1 MHRSLS
7 NLTLRIE
14 RAVNERLLP
23 ALYRDVE
30 PVRVEAAHLPG
41 EPVPASEALA
51 MTYQPF
57 AVGQPWGR
65 AWSTTWFRF
74 TGVVPERMRG
84 GRVELLV
91 DLGFEQAG
99 PGFRSEGL
107 AYTADGTP
115 IKGIEPRT
123 AYVPIAR
130 SAAGGEPVEVYV
142 EAAANPRF
150 DGTVSPLGDP
160 ETVPDVPLY
169 RLDRAEL
176 AVLDEEV
183 QALVLDVQVLHRLA
197 LTLAET
203 DPRHHEIRR
212 ALEVMLDE
220 LDAGDVSDGAAA
232 ARARLAG
239 VLASPAVPSAHR
251 ITAVGHAHIDSA
263 WLWPVRETIRKCAR
277 TFSNVVALADEYPQ
291 LVFAC
296 SSAQQYAWMKEHHP
310 LVYRRVAEKVATG
323 QFVPVGGMWVE
334 SDTNMP
340 GGEAMVRQ
348 FTQGKRFFAAEFGVE
363 PREVWL
369 PDSFGYSAALPQLA
383 RLAGFRWFLSQKMS
397 WNQTNRFP
405 HHTFWWEGID
415 GSRIFTH
422 FPPADTYSSDLSA
435 QDLAYGVGNF
445 AEHGRATVSLL
456 PFGYGDGGG
465 GPTRE
470 MLETAKRVANLEG
483 SPRVEIRTPAAFFAE
498 AEREYPDAPVW
509 SGEMYLE
516 YHRGT
521 YTSQSAMKRGNRRT
535 EHLLREAE
543 LWCTTAAL
551 RTGHPYPY
559 DELDAIWREALLLQF
574 HDILPGSSIAWV
586 HREARQA
593 YRRLADRLN
602 AMIVEA
608 LAALTGPGLVPLTA
622 NAAPH
627 ERGGVPALGVAAAP
641 PLCADPVAV
650 RSGPDGTVLDNG
662 LLRVHV
668 GTDGTVTSI
677 RDLVADREVLPA
689 GAAANVLHLHADRP
703 TRFDAWDVDEYYR
716 NRHREL
722 TEVTKIEVEADDPH
736 QARVRVNRYDRESAY
751 VQTISLSA
759 GERVLRFR
767 TEVDWHERDTLLK
780 VAFPIDVHAEHS
792 SAEIQFGHV
801 RRPTHTNTSWDAAR
815 FEICAHRWL
824 HVGEPGYGV
833 ALVNDGTYG
842 HDVTRQPPGDARGA
856 QPTTVRL
863 SLLRGPRYPDP
874 HTDEGSHR
882 FEYALV
888 CGAQIMDAIREGY
901 RANLPAR
908 QHLGGRPVAPL
919 IEVRD
924 VPPPG
929 GAPRPEPAVVVE
941 AVKLADDRSGD
952 VVVRLYEALG
962 GRARAR
968 LTASFDLAGAQVCDL
983 LEREDAEVAAL
994 APIAVD
1000 GNSVDLALGPFQ
1012 VVTLRLRAA
1021 SDA

>member
-7 NLTLRIE
+7 NLTRRIE
-14 RAVNERLLP
+14 RTVSQRLVP
-23 ALYRDVE
+23 AIYRDVE
-30 PVRVEAAHLPG
+30 PVQVAAVHLPG
-41 EPVPASEALA
+41 EPVPARKALA
-51 MTYQPF
+51 MTYAPF

-65 AWSTTWFRF
+65 AWGTTWFRF
-74 TGVVPERMRG
+74 TGEVPERMRG

-91 DLGFEQAG
+91 DLGFEKAG

-107 AYTADGTP
+107 AYTADGAP

-123 AYVPIAR
+123 AYVPVAR
-130 SAAGGEPVEVYV
+130 PAAGGERVEVYV

-150 DGTVSPLGDP
+150 DGTVSVLGDP
-160 ETVPDVPLY
+160 ETVPDLPLY
-169 RLDRAEL
+169 RLDGAAL
-176 AVLDEEV
+176 AVFDEDV
-183 QALVLDVQVLHRLA
+183 HALVLDVQVLHQLA
-197 LTLAET
+197 LTLADT
-203 DPRHHEIRR
+203 DRRHHEIRR
-212 ALEVMLDE
+212 ALELMLDE
-220 LDAGDVSDGAAA
+220 LDVADIAGGAAA
-232 ARARLAG
+232 ARSRLAG

-277 TFSNVVALADEYPQ
+277 TFANVVALADEYPE

-296 SSAQQYAWMKEHHP
+296 SSAQQYAWIREHHP
-310 LVYRRVAEKVATG
+310 HVYRRVAAKVAAG

-348 FTQGKRFFAAEFGVE
+348 FTQGKRFFATEFGVE

-415 GSRIFTH
+415 GTRVFTH
-422 FPPADTYSSDLSA
+422 FPPADTYSSELSGPE
-435 QDLAYGVGNF
+435 LAYGVSNF
-445 AEHGRATVSLL
+445 AEHGRSTGSLL

-470 MLETAKRVANLEG
+470 MLETARRVADLEG
-483 SPRVEIRTPAAFFAE
+483 SPRVRIRAPAEFFAD

-543 LWCTTAAL
+543 LWATAAAL
-551 RTGHPYPY
+551 RAGHPYPY
-559 DELDAIWREALLLQF
+559 AALDQIWQEALLMQF

-586 HREARQA
+586 HREARQVYA
-593 YRRLADRLN
+593 RLADRLE
-602 AMIVEA
+602 AMIAAA
-608 LAALTGPGLVPLTA
+608 LTALTGPGQVPLTA

-627 ERGGVPALGVAAAP
+627 ERDGVPALGVAAARDTQAP
-641 PLCADPVAV
+641 DVSV
-650 RSGPDGTVLDNG
+650 RSQPDGTVLDNG
-662 LLRVHV
+662 LLRVRV
-668 GTDGTVTSI
+668 GTDVTVSSI
-677 RDLVADREVLPA
+677 RDLVAERDVLRP
-689 GAAANVLHLHADRP
+689 GTAANVLHLHADTP
-703 TRFDAWDVDEYYR
+703 STFDAWDVDEYYR
-716 NRHREL
+716 NRRREL
-722 TEVTKIEVEADDPH
+722 TAITKITVVANGPRL
-736 QARVRVNRYDRESAY
+736 AGIRVTRHDRDSAY
-751 VQTISLSA
+751 VQTVSLAA
-759 GERVLRFR
+759 GERVLRFS
-767 TEVDWHERDTLLK
+767 TEVDWHERETLLK
-780 VAFPIDVHAEHS
+780 VAFPLDVHAAHS
-792 SAEIQFGHV
+792 SSEIQFGHLQ
-801 RRPTHTNTSWDAAR
+801 RPTHTNTSWDAAR

-833 ALVNDGTYG
+833 ALVNDGVYG
-842 HDVTRQPPGDARGA
+842 HDVTRRPPGDAHGA

-874 HTDEGSHR
+874 ETDQGSHR
-882 FEYALV
+882 FGYALV
-888 CGAQIMDAIREGY
+888 CGAEIADAVREGY
-901 RANLPAR
+901 RANLPVRRHVGA
-908 QHLGGRPVAPL
+908 GPVAPL
-919 IEVRD
+919 IEVTN
-924 VPPPG
+924 
-929 GAPRPEPAVVVE
+929 PAVVVE

-952 VVVRLYEALG
+952 VVVRLYESLG
-962 GRARAR
+962 GRATTR
-968 LTASFDLAGAQVCDL
+968 LATSVDLAGVRVCDL
-983 LEREDAEVAAL
+983 LEREDAGIAAL
-994 APIAVD
+994 APVSVEGNAVD
-1000 GNSVDLALGPFQ
+1000 VTLTPFQ
-1012 VVTLRLRAA
+1012 VVTLRLEP
-1021 SDA
+1021 SGG